1 MTAFPGSP
9 QVQHGSLIAIDQ
21 STKKTTTIQFQYNPD
36 TLTRKLAAQAAGD
49 NADKGEIFR
58 LKGPPE
64 ETITLDIEIDAT
76 DKLEAGDSL
85 TKAEGISPM
94 LAALELLLYPQ
105 SRTII
110 QNDDLARKGMIEVLP
125 TEAPLTIFN
134 WGQKRSLPV
143 RITTFSIVEEAFD
156 PALNP
161 VRAKISLELRVLNYM
176 DLGLNTKG
184 GQAYLTYHKGKEQLS
199 KKNTFGR

>member
-9 QVQHGSLIAIDQ
+9 QIRHGSLIAIDQ
-21 STKKTTTIQFQYNPD
+21 STKQTTTIVFQYNPD
-36 TLTRKLAAQAAGD
+36 TLTRKLAVQAAGD

-58 LKGPPE
+58 LKGPPD

-85 TKAEGISPM
+85 TKQEGIAPM
-94 LAALELLLYPQ
+94 LAVLELLLYPK
-105 SRTII
+105 SKTVL

-125 TEAPLTIFN
+125 TEAPLTLFN
-134 WGQKRSLPV
+134 WGQKRNLPV

-156 PALNP
+156 PDLNP

-176 DLGLNTKG
+176 DLGLDTEG
-184 GQAYLTYHKGKEQLS
+184 GQAYMTYHKNKEQLS